1 MDDGE
6 ARGRPAEPVT
16 ATGSASEIRRLS
28 LSLSERRCVR
38 APPCCHIITC
48 ATANNA
54 GQNSRTADGVTASG
68 GRAAAANTQRELA
81 WIFLPLGYMLRCVD
95 GRGWKNGL
103 RGAGADAVEVDAD
116 DGNGDV
122 S

>member
-1 MDDGE
+1 M
-6 ARGRPAEPVT
+6 
-16 ATGSASEIRRLS
+16 
-28 LSLSERRCVR
+28 R